1 MMIPLFLQ
9 TSAINLAADLDPNIL
24 GVMSDFLL
32 VCFKYG
38 IFFGL
43 SIFAIRMLVRAFTG
57 KERFL

>member
-1 MMIPLFLQ
+1 MIPLYLQ
-9 TSAINLAADLDPNIL
+9 TAAIRLVADLDPDIL
-24 GVMSDFLL
+24 NAMVDFLL
-32 VCFKYG
+32 VCFKYA

>member
-1 MMIPLFLQ
+1 MIPLYLQ
-9 TSAINLAADLDPNIL
+9 TAAIRLVADLDPDIIN
-24 GVMSDFLL
+24 VMKDFLL
-32 VCFKYG
+32 VCFKYA

>member
-1 MMIPLFLQ
+1 MIPLYLQ
-9 TSAINLAADLDPNIL
+9 TAAIKLVADLDPDIL
-24 GVMSDFLL
+24 NVMVDFLL